1 MTKISRWRCAGDGMS
16 GLNLDYQKNAP
27 FPWLGA
33 FLLGAMAIVAIA
45 IVTYVGNLR
54 NQADALQA
62 KLERVSARE
71 TARVASVAT
80 RDIGKV
86 DLAQEIK
93 SANEVLHQLS
103 VPWDELFKAVE
114 SSSGSHVTLLALEPD
129 FDRKQVKISGEANN
143 YKTIM
148 RYITVLEKQEVF
160 GAVYMQNHD
169 IRQDDPDM
177 PVRFTL
183 LANWRDPR

>member
-1 MTKISRWRCAGDGMS
+1 MS
-16 GLNLDYQKNAP
+16 GLNLDYQKNAS

-33 FLLGAMAIVAIA
+33 SLLGVTVIVSVAIVAYA
-45 IVTYVGNLR
+45 GNLR
-54 NQADALQA
+54 NQADGLQA
-62 KLERVSARE
+62 RLDRDSVREAAR
-71 TARVASVAT
+71 TKSVAA

-114 SSSGSHVTLLALEPD
+114 SSSGSRVALLALEPD
-129 FDRKQVKISGEANN
+129 FDRKQVKISGEANS

-148 RYITVLEKQEVF
+148 KYITVLEKQEVF
-160 GAVYMQNHD
+160 GAVYLQNHD
-169 IRQDDPDM
+169 IRQDDPDR

-183 LANWRDPR
+183 LASWKEPR

>member
-1 MTKISRWRCAGDGMS
+1 MR
-16 GLNLDYQKNAP
+16 LDYQNNSS
-27 FPWLGA
+27 FPWLGVS
-33 FLLGAMAIVAIA
+33 LLGATAIVAVVVA
-45 IVTYVGNLR
+45 IYLGNL
-54 NQADALQA
+54 QKQTDVLQA
-62 KLERVSARE
+62 KLDRVSARNAE
-71 TARVASVAT
+71 RATARPA
-80 RDIGKV
+80 REIGKA

-129 FDRKQVKISGEANN
+129 FERKQVKIGGEANS

-148 RYITVLEKQEVF
+148 KYITELEKQEVL
-160 GAVYMQNHD
+160 GAVYLQNHD

-183 LANWRDPR
+183 LANWKEPR